1 MKNIRTIFW
10 DWNGTLLNDMQIC
23 INSINKMLKERNK
36 ELISPEVYRKIF
48 TFPVK
53 DYYEKAGF
61 DFTKED
67 FAKPAIEFIDIYTEN
82 LSSAPLFE
90 NTEKVLNFF
99 KQKNIH
105 QYIISAMEQESL
117 TKSVKERNIKNYFQK
132 ITGINN
138 HYAAS
143 KIDRAK
149 QLIKETNIKPGEIC
163 LIGDTIHDYEV
174 AQEIACNCILV
185 ANGHQ
190 NKERLSSLDCLVVD
204 KLDDVIK
211 LF

>member
-1 MKNIRTIFW
+1 MKNIRTIIW